1 MIILTLIVY
10 FSEFFKAGNYLG
22 AISAYSLGIKI
33 SDKMASL
40 YVNRSAAHYA
50 LENYYRCIEDC
61 SKVITRFYTFNLMK
75 LKRNGKLATINE
87 IYVIET
93 AFIFFLSFNI
103 ILRIFL
109 IGVRTHATKMRSQSR
124 IKGQVSRSARCSPL

>member
-1 MIILTLIVY
+1 MHALTVLTIFNDVFEIEHDITSAIIIC

-61 SKVITRFYTFNLMK
+61 SKVITRFDTCNLMELIIIK
-75 LKRNGKLATINE
+75 EIN
-87 IYVIET
+87 
-93 AFIFFLSFNI
+93 
-103 ILRIFL
+103 
-109 IGVRTHATKMRSQSR
+109 
-124 IKGQVSRSARCSPL
+124 